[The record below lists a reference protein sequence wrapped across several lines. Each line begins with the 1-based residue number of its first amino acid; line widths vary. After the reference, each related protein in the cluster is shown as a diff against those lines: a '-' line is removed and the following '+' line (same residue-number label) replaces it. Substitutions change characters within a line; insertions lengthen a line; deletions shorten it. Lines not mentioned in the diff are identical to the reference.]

1 MSEMKGWTFWTAS
14 LFILLPCRAFVNMFL
29 YDPKVHFSLSL
40 DPSVN
45 LIINLRL
52 LWKLSVAAFSQLLHC
67 HMYKGKKNRQVFI
80 TKLQSFKI
88 HNTWII
94 TKKTKQK
101 KQLGRSRWKKDSEYY
116 SKHQKSVVCCCP
128 NIVTNGVI
136 VQCEHFI
143 LVSVELDHR
152 SALVLV
158 PLKNTANLNQVGI

>member
-67 HMYKGKKNRQVFI
+67 HMYKGKKIDKFL
-80 TKLQSFKI
+80 LQSCNLLKS
-88 HNTWII
+88 II
-94 TKKTKQK
+94 LEK

>member
-52 LWKLSVAAFSQLLHC
+52 LWKLCCSFFSIVALPYVQ
-67 HMYKGKKNRQVFI
+67 GEKNRQVFI

>member
-29 YDPKVHFSLSL
+29 IWPKGSLLVVTRPISEPDNKLKTTVKIICCSFFS
-40 DPSVN
+40 
-45 LIINLRL
+45 I
-52 LWKLSVAAFSQLLHC
+52 VALPYVQ
-67 HMYKGKKNRQVFI
+67 GEKNRQVFI